1 MSLMFVKGMTVT
13 VMLSA
18 AIMQP
23 EHSALLEKRER
34 ERTAGSTDMTGRDEL
49 RKGLG
54 CGLLMRLR
62 ALQSLMESILY

>member
-1 MSLMFVKGMTVT
+1 MFVKGMTVT
-13 VMLSA
+13 VMLST

-23 EHSALLEKRER
+23 QQKNK
-34 ERTAGSTDMTGRDEL
+34 TAGSTDMTGRDEL
-49 RKGLG
+49 RKGSG